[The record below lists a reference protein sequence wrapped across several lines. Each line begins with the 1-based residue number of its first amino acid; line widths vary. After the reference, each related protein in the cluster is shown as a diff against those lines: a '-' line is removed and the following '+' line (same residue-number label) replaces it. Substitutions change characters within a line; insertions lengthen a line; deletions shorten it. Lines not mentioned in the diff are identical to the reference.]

1 MRELERIERLKIA
14 LRHATQGRG
23 VGAAVVEVFRGSH
36 DREEREAARRIL
48 LGISVRDSVAPMT
61 NSGEPGFD
69 LLRYVV
75 SEARVNSVE
84 AGKNAEKLSR
94 HFERWAETKQK
105 RNLESRAMEVRAHM
119 IAAIMGAVLAM
130 ISSLAPILASFQ
142 LVVAAVSPTTTTG
155 PSDMAYFG
163 FGAAVISSVFLGLF
177 SSPRRPYVEPIICA
191 VAYIGMFLLISP
203 LVVFSPVPPL

>member
-36 DREEREAARRIL
+36 DREERAAARRIL
-48 LGISVRDSVAPMT
+48 LGVSVKDSVAPMT
-61 NSGEPGFD
+61 DSGEPGFD

-75 SEARVNSVE
+75 SEARVNSIE
-84 AGKNAEKLSR
+84 AGKKAEKLSR

-142 LVVAAVSPTTTTG
+142 LVVAAAPPPIAATG

-177 SSPRRPYVEPIICA
+177 SAPRRPYVEPIICA
-191 VAYIGMFLLISP
+191 VAYIGMFLMISP
-203 LVVFSPVPPL
+203 LVVFSVPSL